1 MVSHPFR
8 FFSGRLDRR
17 AILFLQDL
25 LELNA
30 VKHFVVHTIVFG
42 LLLTACAGQ
51 RARAQAQAQTVFSVE
66 VKNSDDQVSILYEQG
81 TAFIE
86 INSPSG
92 IGSAKFVHESG
103 RMPERIM
110 ARLHLQGLEE
120 FRLISSDQNIIS
132 ASIPGSMGIQ
142 AQSQRK
148 VSENG
153 ELAIRSSDP
162 LWLDIEI
169 ISDSQQIPLQDGYF
183 EIAFPMEFIKQSG
196 SSFEI
201 RWIDFFR

>member
-1 MVSHPFR
+1 MKP
-8 FFSGRLDRR
+8 
-17 AILFLQDL
+17 
-25 LELNA
+25 
-30 VKHFVVHTIVFG
+30 FVVHTIVFG

-51 RARAQAQAQTVFSVE
+51 SAGAESQEQPDFSVE
-66 VKNSDDQVSILYEQG
+66 VKNNDDQISILYEQD
-81 TAFIE
+81 TAVIE
-86 INSPSG
+86 IKSPSG
-92 IGSAKFVHESG
+92 IGSATVVLESG
-103 RMPERIM
+103 EMPEQII

-142 AQSQRK
+142 AQSQAK
-148 VSENG
+148 VSGNG
-153 ELAIRSSDP
+153 EQVIRSSDP

-169 ISDSQQIPLQDGYF
+169 VSDSQQIPLQDGYF